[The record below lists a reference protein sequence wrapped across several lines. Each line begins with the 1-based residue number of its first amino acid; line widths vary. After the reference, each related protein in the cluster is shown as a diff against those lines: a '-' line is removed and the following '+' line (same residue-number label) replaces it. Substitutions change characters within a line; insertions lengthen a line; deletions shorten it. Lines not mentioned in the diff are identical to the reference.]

1 MKYLAHTQ
9 TYISIR
15 YASLAISFLLSLF
28 YSKELGLLNRAIAG
42 FVFLV
47 SGLLI
52 ILLTQGLGLKVLYLH
67 NSQMLSEGLAFAYLK
82 AALSLLAIGLAAL
95 NFSLLLFLH
104 SLDHIEINI
113 FFVVSFYF
121 VIAFSG
127 QLYFDF
133 LLRTSSYSHLNLLLI
148 TQSFASPLFFYVFLF
163 YFRLS
168 VFSSVYT
175 SLGTA
180 VALSAFVSVQSNH
193 GLRRFLKNASRT
205 EPFKFSRSNYTFK
218 TFFTKPM
225 FKSVFI
231 PILERLDRVLV
242 LGFFPLEVFS
252 QVVLAQ
258 SFLFILKPIQ
268 EVWVNGLVIPFQ
280 KSGSKLKAISTCTN
294 ILLVFSA
301 FLSLPLLY
309 FVLVNALL
317 GNAWLL
323 SLNVFIFLLLF
334 EIVKLYFLGRVT
346 NSFMKDTKF

>member
-1 MKYLAHTQ
+1 MRQ
-9 TYISIR
+9 DER
-15 YASLAISFLLSLF
+15 F
-28 YSKELGLLNRAIAG
+28 
-42 FVFLV
+42 

-52 ILLTQGLGLKVLYLH
+52 ISLTQSLGLKVLYLH
-67 NSQMLSEGLAFAYLK
+67 NSQMLSKGIAFDYLK
-82 AALSLLAIGLAAL
+82 AALSLLVIGLVVL
-95 NFSLLLFLH
+95 NSSLLLFLH
-104 SLDHIEINI
+104 SLEHIEINI

-133 LLRTSSYSHLNLLLI
+133 LLRTSSYSHLNLMLI
-148 TQSFASPLFFYVFLF
+148 TQSFASPLFFYIFLL

-168 VFSSVYT
+168 VFTSVYT

-193 GLRRFLKNASRT
+193 KLQRFLKNVSQTA
-205 EPFKFSRSNYTFK
+205 PFEFSRSNYTFK

-225 FKSVFI
+225 FKSFFI
-231 PILERLDRVLV
+231 PIFERLDKVLV
-242 LGFFPLEVFS
+242 LVFFPLEVFS

-268 EVWVNGLVIPFQ
+268 EVWVNGLVIAF
-280 KSGSKLKAISTCTN
+280 KKGRLKLKVNSTCRH

-301 FLSLPLLY
+301 FLGLPFLY
-309 FVLVNALL
+309 FILVDALL
-317 GNAWLL
+317 GNIWLL

-334 EIVKLYFLGRVT
+334 EIVKLYLLGRVT
-346 NSFMKDTKF
+346 NSLMKNTKF